1 MIRELVVIS
10 GKGGTGKT
18 SIAASFAALAKNK
31 VMADCDVDASDL
43 HLVLKPETIQTE
55 PFEGGMKAFINKGLC
70 TLCGKCVRTC
80 RFHAIDDNFT
90 VDQISCEG
98 CGVCAR
104 FCPQEAIEMRPHVS
118 GKWFVSDTRHGP
130 LVHARL
136 GIADGNSGKLVTLIK
151 KKAKEIASERGYGLV
166 IVDGSPGTGC
176 PVIATISGASLVLIV
191 TEPTV
196 AGLHDLQRVFD
207 LTRHFRVKAAVC
219 VNKSDINPDKAA
231 ETRAFC
237 EQNAVPLLASLP
249 YDIDVT
255 RAQVAGKSIVE
266 FSGGTTSRIVR
277 SMWKGIEKLL
287 H

>member
-1 MIRELVVIS
+1 MIRELVIIS

-43 HLVLKPETIQTE
+43 HLVLQPGIIQTE

-70 TLCGKCVRTC
+70 ASCGECLRTC
-80 RFHAIDDNFT
+80 RFDAIDDNFD

-104 FCPQEAIEMRPHVS
+104 FCPQEAIEMRRHVS

-136 GIADGNSGKLVTLIK
+136 GIAEGNSGKLVTLIK
-151 KKAKEIASERGYGLV
+151 KKAREIADERGQGLV

-176 PVIATISGASLVLIV
+176 PVIATISGASLILIV

-219 VNKSDINPDKAA
+219 VNKADINPDKAA
-231 ETRAFC
+231 EIKAFC
-237 EQNAVPLLASLP
+237 EQNAVPLLASVP
-249 YDIDVT
+249 YDTEVT
-255 RAQVAGKSIVE
+255 RAQVAGKSLVE
-266 FSGGTTSRIVR
+266 FSGGTASRILR
-277 SMWKGIEKLL
+277 SMWKDIEILL